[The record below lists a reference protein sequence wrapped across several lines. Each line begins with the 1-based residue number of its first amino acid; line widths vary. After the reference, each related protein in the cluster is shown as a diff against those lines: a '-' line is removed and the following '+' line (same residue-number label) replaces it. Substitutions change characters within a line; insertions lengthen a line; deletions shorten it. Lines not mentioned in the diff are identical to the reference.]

1 MKEKFK
7 INEKKISEVIEQ
19 YKKEKEDILEER
31 KQEYKEKV
39 IDLLGNEALKLAID
53 KVILEHYTQRL
64 LDGEKIHDCY
74 SNEDFFKM
82 VEGLSNYEIVGD
94 WQQFLTVNTEYLF
107 KLPRNMQEKFAEN
120 FSIGNSDAK
129 ECLLTLWENNI
140 ETTGTDVIRPEVPA
154 STNNITIKCYSPD
167 MKYMIE
173 TLRQIITS
181 TKYIYVSLCKCK
193 NW

>member
-7 INEKKISEVIEQ
+7 IDEKKISEIIEQ
-19 YKKEKEDILEER
+19 YKKEKEDISEER
-31 KQEYKEKV
+31 KQEYEKKV

-64 LDGEKIHDCY
+64 LDGEKIHY
-74 SNEDFFKM
+74 YYANEDFFKM
-82 VEGLSNYEIVGD
+82 IEGLSNYEIVGD
-94 WQQFLTVNTEYLF
+94 WQHFLTVNTEYLF

-120 FSIGNSDAK
+120 FSIGNQNAK
-129 ECLLTLWENNI
+129 ECLLNLWRNNI
-140 ETTGTDVIRPEVPA
+140 ETTGTDIMRPEIPA

-167 MKYMIE
+167 MRYMIE

-181 TKYIYVSLCKCK
+181 TKYIYVSVCRCK